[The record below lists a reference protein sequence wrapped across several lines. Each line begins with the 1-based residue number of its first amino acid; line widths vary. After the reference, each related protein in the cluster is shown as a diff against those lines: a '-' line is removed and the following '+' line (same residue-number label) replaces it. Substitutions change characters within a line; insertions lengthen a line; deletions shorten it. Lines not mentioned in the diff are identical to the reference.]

1 MELDTFSLIK
11 YRYSDKVTIYITRQ
25 ISKYTANIVDFFT
38 ISSLFAQLL
47 LQTIAMT
54 LKLEEKTQLPL
65 VRLNL
70 AMAFLDA
77 ALTAGA
83 DADALLQPYGV
94 NTLAFTNADIFLPAT
109 TMYDVV
115 ETLAEASGD
124 PYIGVHLGA
133 QLNPFQWSP
142 LAKAAKL
149 ASSVGELLLRFSMDA
164 QKDANSVI
172 YRLETM
178 GSRASFTEQRVNT
191 GGRVPRHNDG
201 FGAAYLLNILR
212 AATGNSWD
220 GRKVV
225 ATVCDPYVF
234 PHDYLNLNLAQ
245 GDTQG
250 FIIAF
255 PCEWLLLPPH
265 LEQTLNNVPLKT
277 SNSEVARTPLEAL
290 HHVLLANLHDQN
302 LSSERVAFLCGV
314 SKRTLARRVA
324 GMGTSLKTEID
335 ALRQKQAERELSSG
349 HKTIAAIGTSLGY
362 PDSSV
367 FIRAF
372 KRWTGITPKQF
383 RETTPYQR

>member
-1 MELDTFSLIK
+1 M
-11 YRYSDKVTIYITRQ
+11 Q
-25 ISKYTANIVDFFT
+25 
-38 ISSLFAQLL
+38 
-47 LQTIAMT
+47 
-54 LKLEEKTQLPL
+54 LKLEEKNPLPL

-70 AMAFLDA
+70 ATAFLDA
-77 ALTAGA
+77 ALSASA
-83 DADALLQPYGV
+83 NVDALLKPYGV
-94 NTLAFTNADIFLPAT
+94 STLAFTNADIFVPAT

-115 ETLAEASGD
+115 ETLSEATGD

-133 QLNPFQWSP
+133 QLDPFQWSP
-142 LAKAAKL
+142 LAQAAKL
-149 ASSVGELLLRFSMDA
+149 ASSVGELLLRFSIDA
-164 QKDANSVI
+164 QKDANSVV

-178 GSRASFTEQRVNT
+178 GSRASFTEQRVST
-191 GGRVPRHNDG
+191 GGRTPRHNDG

-212 AATGNSWD
+212 AATGSAWD
-220 GRKVV
+220 GRQVV
-225 ATVCDPYVF
+225 TAVCDPSVF

-250 FIIAF
+250 FTIAF

-265 LEQTLNNVPLKT
+265 LEQTQNNTPLKT
-277 SNSEVARTPLEAL
+277 TAAEVARTPLEAL

-302 LSSERVAFLCGV
+302 LSSERVASLVGV

-335 ALRQKQAERELSSG
+335 VLRQKQAERELSSG
-349 HKTIAAIGTSLGY
+349 HQTIAAIGTSVGY

-372 KRWTGITPKQF
+372 KRWTGMTPKQF
-383 RETTPYQR
+383 RELAPYQR